1 MTQHVLLFVG
11 CPHSCTQ
18 LCSAISG
25 EGVKHKPIPLD
36 PINCLAFDRDEHAAK
51 LMLPA
56 GLCPK
61 DLLSSS
67 TKNGYQG
74 KGAGS
79 KGPICNL

>member
-1 MTQHVLLFVG
+1 MIQSVLLFVG

-25 EGVKHKPIPLD
+25 EGVKTSHSTRSHQLPGPAG
-36 PINCLAFDRDEHAAK
+36 PFDRDGTRSEVDGWR
-51 LMLPA
+51 LVFVQVPRM
-56 GLCPK
+56 G
-61 DLLSSS
+61 
-67 TKNGYQG
+67 T